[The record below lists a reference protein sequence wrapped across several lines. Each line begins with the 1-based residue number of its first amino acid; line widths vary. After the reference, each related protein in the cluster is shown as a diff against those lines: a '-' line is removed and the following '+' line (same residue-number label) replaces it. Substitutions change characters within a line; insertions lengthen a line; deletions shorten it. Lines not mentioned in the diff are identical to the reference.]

1 MVEFPTIP
9 AITVKEK
16 NSHLAICKDEDSRH
30 GGDGKVGRQ
39 VAAVF
44 RHNLQDPQGGLLAGA
59 IAVGFL
65 LLFQHSCHIF
75 AGTTPG

>member
-1 MVEFPTIP
+1 MIEFLTIS
-9 AITVKEK
+9 ATTVKEK
-16 NSHLAICKDEDSRH
+16 YFYLAICKDEDSRH

-44 RHNLQDPQGGLLAGA
+44 RHNLQDPQVGLHAGA
-59 IAVGFL
+59 IAAGLL

-75 AGTTPG
+75 AGTSPG